1 VNNAYSERVEQPMH
15 EVCNTTRCIYARV
28 HTTRESARVAMRDSA
43 RTRARDVSRDA
54 SHGGNA

>member
-1 VNNAYSERVEQPMH
+1 VNNAYSERVEQPML
-15 EVCNTTRCIYARV
+15 EVGNATRCIYARV
-28 HTTRESARVAMRDSA
+28 HTTRESARVTVRDSV